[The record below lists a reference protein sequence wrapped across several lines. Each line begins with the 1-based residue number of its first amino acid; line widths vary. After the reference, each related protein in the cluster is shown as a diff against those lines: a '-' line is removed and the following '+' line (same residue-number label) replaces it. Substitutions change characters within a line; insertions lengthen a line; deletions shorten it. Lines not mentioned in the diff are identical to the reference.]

1 MRWIAVS
8 AAATCLLLNGM
19 ATAQDAPK
27 APSKAPEVKTPEVKG
42 DRHDEVLGRVLR
54 VTKLNDCTVKN
65 LKGEK
70 IGEIEDLV
78 IDRDE
83 GVVAYGVLSFGG
95 FLGIGEK
102 LFAVPFNSLTRTKD
116 EGVVVMD
123 VTKEQL
129 ERAPS
134 FAKDSWPEFDRAY
147 GTTLSEFYKTTP
159 YWQVRADAAQDPA
172 RLPKDALDKDHLRAH
187 GCCRAT
193 QAIGMKVEDTTGK
206 NLGDVNDL
214 VVDDATGRVVY
225 GVLSFGGFLGMGD
238 KLFAIPWHA
247 LRQSAKADDKFV
259 LDVPKDKLEAAP
271 GFDKKTW
278 PNMADHRWGL
288 DIHKYYGENP
298 YWDAKGEH
306 HGTPSG
312 S

>member
-1 MRWIAVS
+1 MSMRWIAVS

-102 LFAVPFNSLTRTKD
+102 YHPLPWTSLKYD
-116 EGVVVMD
+116 ERQGGYVVNLDKSM
-123 VTKEQL
+123 L
-129 ERAPS
+129 ENAPS
-134 FAKDSWPEFDRAY
+134 YDMDEDFLWTPEY
-147 GTTLSEFYKTTP
+147 G
-159 YWQVRADAAQDPA
+159 R
-172 RLPKDALDKDHLRAH
+172 R
-187 GCCRAT
+187 
-193 QAIGMKVEDTTGK
+193 
-206 NLGDVNDL
+206 
-214 VVDDATGRVVY
+214 VD
-225 GVLSFGGFLGMGD
+225 
-238 KLFAIPWHA
+238 
-247 LRQSAKADDKFV
+247 
-259 LDVPKDKLEAAP
+259 
-271 GFDKKTW
+271 
-278 PNMADHRWGL
+278 
-288 DIHKYYGENP
+288 KYYNAP
-298 YWDAKGEH
+298 TYW
-306 HGTPSG
+306 
-312 S
+312 

>member
-19 ATAQDAPK
+19 ATGQDAPK
-27 APSKAPEVKTPEVKG
+27 APDKAPQVKG
-42 DRHDEVLGRVLR
+42 DKHDEVLGRVFR

-78 IDRDE
+78 IDKDE

-116 EGVVVMD
+116 DDVVVMD

-147 GTTLSEFYKTTP
+147 GTKLSEFYKTTP
-159 YWQVRADAAQDPA
+159 YWQVPADKSQDPA

-193 QAIGMKVEDTTGK
+193 KAIGMKVEDTTGK
-206 NLGDVNDL
+206 NLGDVEDL
-214 VVDDATGRVVY
+214 VIDDATGRVVY

-247 LRQSAKADDKFV
+247 LRQSAKSDDKFV
-259 LDVPKDKLEAAP
+259 LDVPKEKLEAAP